1 MKKLILI
8 AGIVLASSGAAQA
21 QAPVADYYS
30 TSSKLDGA
38 ALPAGTMIEAYDG
51 QNVRCGTATAN
62 ADGGFLI
69 HVYGNDPLTSGIDEG
84 AAEGE
89 TLTWKLADKT
99 PETAAWVATLIGL
112 FADLRFENGAAKEI
126 RLEATI
132 TAVETDTWSAVKNR
146 FRP

>member
-1 MKKLILI
+1 VKKLILI

-30 TSSKLDGA
+30 TTSKLNGLT
-38 ALPAGTMIEAYDG
+38 LPAGTTIEAYDG
-51 QNVRCGTATAN
+51 QSIRCGTATAN

-69 HVYGNDPLTSGIDEG
+69 HVYGNDPLTQGIDEG
-84 AAEGE
+84 ATEGE
-89 TLTWKLADKT
+89 TLTWKMANTT
-99 PETAAWVATLIGL
+99 PETAAWVSTLIGL

-126 RLEATI
+126 RLEAMI
-132 TAVETDTWSAVKNR
+132 TAVEVNSWGAVKSH

>member
-1 MKKLILI
+1 VKKLILL
-8 AGIVLASSGAAQA
+8 AGIVLAWSGAAQA

-30 TSSKLDGA
+30 TTSKLNGLT
-38 ALPAGTMIEAYDG
+38 LPAGTMIEAYDA

-62 ADGGFLI
+62 VGGGFLI
-69 HVYGNDPLTSGIDEG
+69 HVYGNDPLTAGVDEG
-84 AAEGE
+84 ANEGE
-89 TLTWKLADKT
+89 TLTWKMANAT

-126 RLEATI
+126 RLEAMI
-132 TAVETDTWSAVKNR
+132 TAVEADTWGAVKTY